1 MSNTQR
7 YRILLVDD
15 QETIHEDYRK
25 ILGAPPPVA
34 SAISQ
39 AAAALF
45 DDEPEPAIDWQGFDL
60 DSALQGQEGY
70 ALVQKSIAEG
80 RPYALAFVDI
90 RMPPGWDGIET
101 VRRIWE

>member
-1 MSNTQR
+1 MNHSN

-25 ILGAPPPVA
+25 ILGPRTAAA

-39 AAAALF
+39 AAASLF
-45 DDEPEPAIDWQGFDL
+45 DDAAALAVDWDGFDL
-60 DSALQGQEGY
+60 DSALQGEEGFR
-70 ALVQKSIAEG
+70 LVQRSIEEG

-90 RMPPGWDGIET
+90 RMPPGWDGIRT
-101 VRRIWE
+101 VRSI